1 MLILSWMM
9 FDSLKESREKGVRNL
24 PVVQEFPEVFP
35 YDITDFTAGEGS
47 WVCNWF
53 GARNESYFNCAVS
66 DVCIRVGWVEEAV
79 GSVTREVV
87 H

>member
-47 WVCNWF
+47 
-53 GARNESYFNCAVS
+53 
-66 DVCIRVGWVEEAV
+66 
-79 GSVTREVV
+79 
-87 H
+87 